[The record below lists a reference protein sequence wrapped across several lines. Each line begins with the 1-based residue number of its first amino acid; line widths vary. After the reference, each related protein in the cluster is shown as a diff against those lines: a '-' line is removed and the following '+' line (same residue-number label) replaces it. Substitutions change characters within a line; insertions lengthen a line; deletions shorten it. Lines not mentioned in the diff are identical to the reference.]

1 MQAQAPNVPYNNT
14 TARTESLTS
23 AVSWAPVLAG
33 SLTAIAIS
41 LILLFLGSAMGF
53 AALSPW
59 ANAGAS
65 AAAVGI
71 STLIGLVVMQLVA
84 SALGGYLTGRL
95 RSKWSN
101 LTGDETFFRDSAHG
115 FLAWALATLVTAMC
129 LTSTISSVAAA
140 GAGAATTVAASAA
153 AGAGYAMHQNNGTP
167 EGRNS
172 TLGGFLTRD
181 MTSYYVDNLYRSNQG
196 NLTPADSRGEATRIL
211 VNSVKT
217 GTLTEGDK
225 GRLAQLIANNSNIT
239 TTEANQRIDQVITQI
254 NEAKVQAKLKLDEA
268 RKAAAKLSLYAFL
281 SLLVGAFV
289 ASAAAIYGGRHRDEY

>member
-1 MQAQAPNVPYNNT
+1 MQAQSPNVPYNNT
-14 TARTESLTS
+14 TVRTESLTS
-23 AVSWAPVLAG
+23 AVSWAPVFAG
-33 SLTAIAIS
+33 ALTAAAVS

-65 AAAVGI
+65 AAAIGI
-71 STLIGLVVMQLVA
+71 STLIGLVIMQLVA
-84 SALGGYLTGRL
+84 SALGGYLAGRL

-101 LTGDETFFRDSAHG
+101 LTGDETYFRDSAHG
-115 FLAWALATLVTAMC
+115 FLTWALATLITAAC
-129 LTSTISSVAAA
+129 LTSTISSVVIA

-153 AGAGYAMHQNNGTP
+153 AGAGYAMHQNGAS
-167 EGRNS
+167 EGRS
-172 TLGGFLTRD
+172 GITEGFLTRD
-181 MTSYYVDNLYRSNQG
+181 MTAYYVDNLYRSNQA

-239 TTEANQRIDQVITQI
+239 TAEANQRIDQVITQV

-289 ASAAAIYGGRHRDEY
+289 ASAAGICGGRHRDEY